1 MNNEKKVI
9 KLLKESPRGLTILEI
24 ANILK
29 LNRHTVKKI
38 LENLLI
44 EKVVDY
50 EEKGP
55 AKIFFYVGEVENI
68 AKIEIGKDK
77 FITVDKIKSF
87 EKEFIRI
94 SEMKKDS
101 LIRKEEKFKNIGS
114 IALEKEKLKELIEI
128 LKKLI

>member
-68 AKIEIGKDK
+68 AKIEIGKDR

>member
-55 AKIFFYVGEVENI
+55 AKIFFYVGEVENV